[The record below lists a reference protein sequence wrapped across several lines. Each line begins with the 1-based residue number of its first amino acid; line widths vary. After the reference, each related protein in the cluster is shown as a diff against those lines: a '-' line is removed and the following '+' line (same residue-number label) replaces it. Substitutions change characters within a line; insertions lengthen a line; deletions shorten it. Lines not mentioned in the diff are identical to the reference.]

1 LQRGTANVTNAQRT
15 SLLLRNA
22 VLCEGGSG
30 RQDRSG
36 PATAVILGKPAP
48 LGQAAT
54 MDRPRRP
61 ASIAPREFGVL
72 FAVLLTV
79 AAGNTALQ
87 TVLPGIARVI
97 QIPDLLVAVIFSFS
111 ALMWTFT
118 APYWARQSDLRG
130 RRRLMQVG
138 VMGFGVSMFG
148 CGIAILCGLKGWL
161 APIATFALFASL
173 RSLFGIFGSAS
184 NPAAQAYV
192 AARTSAAERTN
203 ALSTLSSAF
212 GLGTI
217 IGPAV
222 APLFIFGFLGLS
234 GPLFAF
240 AGIAVLVLLAVRH
253 WLPDD
258 DPTHQP
264 MLPGLED
271 SPRGT
276 PVSEPLVSGSGT
288 GASVQAATAGRQ
300 TALSW
305 RDPRILPFMIFGFCS
320 GSIQAATG
328 QALGFLVIDR
338 LGGDAAAAQPSIA
351 IVFMASAAAS
361 LLAQWGL
368 IPMFRM
374 APPALM
380 RWGTAIAA
388 IGTAGVAL
396 APDFHALVVAFA
408 LLSLGYGL
416 ARPGFTVGASLAVGR
431 DEQGGVAGAVT
442 SVNGS
447 CFVLAPTVG
456 IGLYQLDPV
465 LPYALG
471 AAALAVL
478 LVYAWR
484 NARLSSV
491 AAMEG

>member
-1 LQRGTANVTNAQRT
+1 MALSPSRTAG
-15 SLLLRNA
+15 L
-22 VLCEGGSG
+22 
-30 RQDRSG
+30 
-36 PATAVILGKPAP
+36 P
-48 LGQAAT
+48 
-54 MDRPRRP
+54 
-61 ASIAPREFGVL
+61 PREFATL

-87 TVLPGIARVI
+87 TVLPAIARVI
-97 QIPDLLVAVIFSFS
+97 HIPDLLVAVIFSFS
-111 ALMWTFT
+111 ALLWTFT

-138 VMGFGVSMFG
+138 VMGFGVSMLG
-148 CGIAILCGLKGWL
+148 CGVAILAGLQGWL
-161 APIATFALFASL
+161 APVATFVLFASL

-192 AARTSAAERTN
+192 AARTSEAERTN

-222 APLFIFGFLGLS
+222 APLFIFGFLDLS

-240 AGIAVLVLLAVRH
+240 ALIAVVVLWAVRQ

-271 SPRGT
+271 SPRGA
-276 PVSEPLVSGSGT
+276 PVSEPLVSGGGT
-288 GASVQAATAGRQ
+288 GASVQAAAAGRQ
-300 TALSW
+300 PALSW

-338 LGGDAAAAQPSIA
+338 LGVGAVAAQPSIA
-351 IVFMASAAAS
+351 IVFMASAGAT

-374 APPALM
+374 TPPSLM
-380 RWGTAIAA
+380 LWGTAIAA
-388 IGTAGVAL
+388 IGTLGVAL

-408 LLSLGYGL
+408 LMSLGYGL
-416 ARPGFTVGASLAVGR
+416 ARPGFTAGASLAVGR
-431 DEQGGVAGAVT
+431 SEQGGVAGAVT
-442 SVNGS
+442 SINGS
-447 CFVLAPTVG
+447 CFVAAPAIG
-456 IGLYQLDPV
+456 IGLYGLGQM
-465 LPYALG
+465 LPYLLG
-471 AAALAVL
+471 AAALVAL
-478 LVYAWR
+478 LVYAVR
-484 NARLSSV
+484 SPALR
-491 AAMEG
+491 AAVPDGES